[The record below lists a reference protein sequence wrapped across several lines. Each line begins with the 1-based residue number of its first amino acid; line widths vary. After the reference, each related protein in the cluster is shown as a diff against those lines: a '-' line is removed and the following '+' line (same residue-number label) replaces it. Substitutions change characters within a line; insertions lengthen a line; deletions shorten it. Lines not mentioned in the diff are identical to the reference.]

1 MLTRGRAG
9 AGSLILIIVAT
20 LWFGIGGPAGA
31 TVHGTPTPASCARAG
46 SEGSP
51 IASPSSEQA
60 TPIAESV
67 ESPADYAA
75 FLAALAAEAVH
86 VETEEELQQEFFT
99 AEQITRL
106 VLTGGPLA
114 GPAELQVYEYTDAE
128 ARAADAAQITPD
140 GNLTTV
146 MITWIAPPHFFC
158 GERIIVLYLGDD
170 PAAIELFTDLLGPQF
185 AGR

>member
-1 MLTRGRAG
+1 MLTRGRAV
-9 AGSLILIIVAT
+9 ASSFILIMFAG
-20 LWFGIGGPAGA
+20 LWLGIGGPAGA
-31 TVHGTPTPASCARAG
+31 TVPGTPTPASCARG
-46 SEGSP
+46 VSEGSP
-51 IASPSSEQA
+51 VASPRPDRA
-60 TPIAESV
+60 TPISEVSGP
-67 ESPADYAA
+67 PADHEAL
-75 FLAALAAEAVH
+75 LAALAARDVEI
-86 VETEEELQQEFFT
+86 ETEETLKQEFFT

-106 VLTGGPLA
+106 VLTGGPLV

-128 ARAADAAQITPD
+128 ARAADAVQITPA

-170 PAAIELFTDLLGPQF
+170 PAAIELFTELLGPQF